1 MDEIRNKRNDKIIK
15 THLAEFDIIMRQIID
30 ELGDVDL
37 TPEMLNDIYKLSFE
51 KWSFLY
57 KHEFIKKTPLK

>member
-15 THLAEFDIIMRQIID
+15 THLAEFDIIMRQIME

-37 TPEMLNDIYKLSFE
+37 SSDMLNDIYKLAFE

-57 KHEFIKKTPLK
+57 KYGFIKKAPLK